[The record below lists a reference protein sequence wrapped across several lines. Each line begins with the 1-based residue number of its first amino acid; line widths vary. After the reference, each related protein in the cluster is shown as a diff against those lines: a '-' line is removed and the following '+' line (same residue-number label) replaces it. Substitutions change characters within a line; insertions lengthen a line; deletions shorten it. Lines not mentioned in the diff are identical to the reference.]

1 MKIYGI
7 YNKKENERCERVGT
21 LEKIIMFLDLTS
33 RELGRALRKND
44 LIRKQYKLYYLYKE

>member
-7 YNKKENERCERVGT
+7 YNIKENERCERVGT
-21 LEKIIMFLDLTS
+21 LQEIIIFLDLTS
-33 RELGRALRKND
+33 REIGRALRKND

>member
-21 LEKIIMFLDLTS
+21 LQEIKIFLDLS
-33 RELGRALRKND
+33 PRDLGLALRRNAT
-44 LIRKQYKLYYLYKE
+44 IRNKYEICYLYKE